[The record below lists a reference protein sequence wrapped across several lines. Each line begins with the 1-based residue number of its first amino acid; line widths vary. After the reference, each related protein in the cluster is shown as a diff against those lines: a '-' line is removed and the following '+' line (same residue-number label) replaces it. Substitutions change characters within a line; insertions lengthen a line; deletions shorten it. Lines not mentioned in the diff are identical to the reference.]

1 MTNCAQIDEL
11 TIKGISCAQKFKIRL
26 GYGFVFDKEELTM
39 ASTRIR
45 PPLTVFSALAIALGL
60 ASSLLTAPAAMAQAY
75 PNKPIR
81 LVCPFPPGGAVDI
94 ASRAIALELSKN
106 LGQPVTVD
114 NKPGAGGNIGG
125 ADVARS
131 TPDGYTLFMTTSGI
145 QGINPALYAKMPF
158 DPNKDLAPV
167 AALVSLNNVLVLHPS
182 VKANSV
188 AEVIAL
194 AKSQPGNINYAS
206 SGSGTSIHMSGEMF
220 KSLTNV
226 SLTHIPYK
234 GSAPAMN
241 DLLGG
246 QVMMM
251 FDNIPSAIP
260 HIKSGKLRALAT
272 TGAKRDP
279 LLPDLPTIAESGVAG
294 YESGV
299 WFGLAVPANTP
310 RDVIA
315 RLSTEA
321 VKGTKSPE
329 FVKRMTDLGY
339 IIMGSTP
346 EVMAEM
352 NKAEVQRWGPIVKAS
367 GAKVD

>member
-1 MTNCAQIDEL
+1 MTFL
-11 TIKGISCAQKFKIRL
+11 TGFKFKQSAKAGGSNKPNAIIPAIILSL
-26 GYGFVFDKEELTM
+26 GVAG
-39 ASTRIR
+39 
-45 PPLTVFSALAIALGL
+45 
-60 ASSLLTAPAAMAQAY
+60 SLLTTLSAQAQAF

-94 ASRAIALELSKN
+94 ASRAIAQELSKN

-125 ADVARS
+125 AEVARA
-131 TPDGYTLFMTTSGI
+131 TPDGYTIFMTTSGI
-145 QGINPALYAKMPF
+145 QAINPALYAKMPF
-158 DPNKDLAPV
+158 DPNKDLTPV
-167 AALVSLNNVLVLHPS
+167 TALVSLNNVLVLHPS

-194 AKSQPGNINYAS
+194 AKAQPGAINYAS

-226 SLTHIPYK
+226 NMTHIPYK
-234 GSAPAMN
+234 GSAPAIN

-279 LLPDLPTIAESGVAG
+279 LLPDLPTLAEAGVAG

-310 RDVIA
+310 RDVVMKLNA
-315 RLSTEA
+315 EA
-321 VKGTKSPE
+321 NKGIKSPE

-339 IIMGSTP
+339 IIMGTSP
-346 EVMAEM
+346 ETMSEM

-367 GAKVD
+367 GAKAD

>member
-1 MTNCAQIDEL
+1 MTFL
-11 TIKGISCAQKFKIRL
+11 TGFKFKQSAKAGASNKPHAIIPAIILSL
-26 GYGFVFDKEELTM
+26 GVAGFFLTTL
-39 ASTRIR
+39 S
-45 PPLTVFSALAIALGL
+45 
-60 ASSLLTAPAAMAQAY
+60 AQAQAF

-94 ASRAIALELSKN
+94 ASRAIAQELSKN

-125 ADVARS
+125 AEVARA
-131 TPDGYTLFMTTSGI
+131 TPDGYTIFMTTSGI
-145 QGINPALYAKMPF
+145 QAINPALYAKMPF
-158 DPNKDLAPV
+158 DPNKDLTPIT
-167 AALVSLNNVLVLHPS
+167 ALVSLNNVLVLHPS

-194 AKSQPGNINYAS
+194 AKAQPGAINYAS

-226 SLTHIPYK
+226 NMTHIPYK
-234 GSAPAMN
+234 GSAPAIN

-279 LLPDLPTIAESGVAG
+279 LLPDLPTLAEAGVAG

-310 RDVIA
+310 RDVVMKLNA
-315 RLSTEA
+315 EA
-321 VKGTKSPE
+321 NKGIKSPE

-339 IIMGSTP
+339 IIMGTSP
-346 EVMAEM
+346 ETMAEM

-367 GAKVD
+367 GAKAD

>member
-1 MTNCAQIDEL
+1 
-11 TIKGISCAQKFKIRL
+11 
-26 GYGFVFDKEELTM
+26 M
-39 ASTRIR
+39 ASFKLR
-45 PPLTVFSALAIALGL
+45 PSFSWVSTLALSVGMAGALL
-60 ASSLLTAPAAMAQAY
+60 SAPAALAQAF
-75 PNKPIR
+75 PNKAIR

-94 ASRAIALELSKN
+94 ASRAIAQELAKN

-125 ADVARS
+125 ADVARAA
-131 TPDGYTLFMTTSGI
+131 PDGYTIFMTTSGI
-145 QGINPALYAKMPF
+145 QAINPALYAKMPF
-158 DPNKDLAPV
+158 DPNKDLIPV
-167 AALVSLNNVLVLHPS
+167 SALVSLNNVLVLHPS

-194 AKSQPGNINYAS
+194 AKSQPGAMNYAS

-220 KSLTNV
+220 KSFTNV
-226 SLTHIPYK
+226 NITHIPYK
-234 GSAPAMN
+234 GSAPAVT

-260 HIKSGKLRALAT
+260 HIKSGKLKALAT

-279 LLPDLPTIAESGVAG
+279 LLPDLPTMAEAGVAG

-310 RDVIA
+310 RDVVM
-315 RLSTEA
+315 RLNAEA
-321 VKGTKSPE
+321 IKGTKSPE
-329 FVKRMTDLGY
+329 FVKRMTELGY
-339 IIMGSTP
+339 IIMGTSP
-346 EVMAEM
+346 ETMAEM
-352 NKAEVQRWGPIVKAS
+352 NRAEVQRWGPIVKAS
-367 GAKVD
+367 GAKAD